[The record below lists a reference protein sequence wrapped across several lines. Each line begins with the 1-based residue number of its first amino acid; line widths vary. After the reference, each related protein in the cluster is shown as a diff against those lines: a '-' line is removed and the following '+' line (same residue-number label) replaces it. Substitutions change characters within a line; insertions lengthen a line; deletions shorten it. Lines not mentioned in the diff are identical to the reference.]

1 MQKSP
6 NMGIFV
12 FVENSDIC
20 SQFHQSSNI
29 MKSFRHIT
37 SILMILLIVA
47 LASGT
52 VVEKLHGN
60 DFALTHVYSTWWF
73 IALWAGFGVV
83 GAILT
88 FSNRNWKRPVTLTL
102 FLSVACILI
111 GALLTMLT
119 GQHGE
124 MTLKPEVATSQFT
137 IERHGNTKEC
147 TLPFSLTL
155 DRFEVE
161 TYPGTH
167 SPMDFVSYLK
177 VGDGGATED
186 VKISMN
192 NILKHKGYRFYQSDY
207 DDVGNSVLS
216 VAHDPWGIS
225 VTYAGYILLLIAIIL
240 AFADK
245 NGEFR
250 SLLRKASGKAAILLI
265 LFSFGPMFSALAGP
279 PPRTASEPHPQGSCL
294 WP

>member
-1 MQKSP
+1 MQKSL
-6 NMGIFV
+6 NIGIFV

-73 IALWAGFGVV
+73 IALWTCFGII

-88 FSNRNWKRPVTLTL
+88 FSNRNWKRPVALTL

-161 TYPGTH
+161 TYPGTR

-177 VGDGGATED
+177 VCRGHTRPLYITYIWPILSALSLGRVRGALFAKAENIGPKENSIN
-186 VKISMN
+186 KI
-192 NILKHKGYRFYQSDY
+192 
-207 DDVGNSVLS
+207 
-216 VAHDPWGIS
+216 A
-225 VTYAGYILLLIAIIL
+225 
-240 AFADK
+240 AFAEAFLSNK
-245 NGEFR
+245 RNSPFLSAKARMMAMR
-250 SLLRKASGKAAILLI
+250 SR
-265 LFSFGPMFSALAGP
+265 M
-279 PPRTASEPHPQGSCL
+279 
-294 WP
+294 